1 MPHEPVIRQNAESTK
16 VRIVYDASVR
26 ATPTSSLSL
35 NDCLETS
42 TALQNLLWVSLFS
55 QDSEKLCYVGTL
67 KKFYSKLLSK
77 KKIKMCFDSIG
88 LITEI

>member
-26 ATPTSSLSL
+26 ATPTSLSL

-42 TALQNLLWVSLFS
+42 PVLQNLLWVSLFD
-55 QDSEKLCYVGTL
+55 QDSDQLCYVGTL

-77 KKIKMCFDSIG
+77 KKIKMCFDSID

>member
-26 ATPTSSLSL
+26 ATPTRLSL

-42 TALQNLLWVSLFS
+42 PVLQNLLWVSLFD
-55 QDSEKLCYVGTL
+55 QDSDQLCYVGTL

-77 KKIKMCFDSIG
+77 KKIKMCFDFIG

>member
-26 ATPTSSLSL
+26 ATPV

-42 TALQNLLWVSLFS
+42 PVLQNLLWVSLFD
-55 QDSEKLCYVGTL
+55 QDSDQLCYVGTL

-77 KKIKMCFDSIG
+77 KKIKMCFDFIG